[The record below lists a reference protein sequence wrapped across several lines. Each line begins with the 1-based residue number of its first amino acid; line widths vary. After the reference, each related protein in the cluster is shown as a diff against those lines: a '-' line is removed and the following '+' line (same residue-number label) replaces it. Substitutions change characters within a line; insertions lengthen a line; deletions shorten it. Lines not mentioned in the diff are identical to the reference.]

1 MVSEHKKVVV
11 IQALHLYQNN
21 HNLELDL
28 LFELTLNIKDL
39 TGNIKVK
46 KKELS
51 CNLVYFENASGRK
64 DYFYPSMYFKCQSLV
79 GQAFIFFLK
88 IYNKWLWFWQINV
101 LKTEWWFW
109 DQKMENLL
117 KHDLCTNISI
127 IRGLWSNYFQLN

>member
-79 GQAFIFFLK
+79 GQAFIFFFK
-88 IYNKWLWFWQINV
+88 
-101 LKTEWWFW
+101 
-109 DQKMENLL
+109 
-117 KHDLCTNISI
+117 SI
-127 IRGLWSNYFQLN
+127 INGFDFDR